1 MESFSKNKQNILI
14 TTDVASRGIDITG
27 INTVIHYH
35 TPPDLDTFIH
45 RSGRT
50 ARIGTEG

>member
-1 MESFSKNKQNILI
+1 MI
-14 TTDVASRGIDITG
+14 TTDVASRGIDIKN
-27 INTVIHYH
+27 IESVIHYH

-50 ARIGTEG
+50 ARIGEEG